1 MRSLATVANQV
12 DQNSDPHDDLNT
24 MAWTVELR
32 ESVIEDRRWSGKK
45 TGRQLLNE
53 IEQILV
59 ADPLVVS
66 RNLKE
71 LRPNPIAQRE
81 LRLRGVYRALFNVD
95 RDAESVTVMLVG
107 EKRGNALYRTRHE
120 VSGTP

>member
-1 MRSLATVANQV
+1 
-12 DQNSDPHDDLNT
+12 

-32 ESVIEDRRWSGKK
+32 ASVIEDLRWFGKK

-53 IEQILV
+53 IEQILA

-66 RNLKE
+66 RNLKD

-95 RDAESVTVMLVG
+95 RDTELVTVMLVG
-107 EKRGNALYRTRHE
+107 EKRGNALDVRGREFREHHE
-120 VSGTP
+120 DHSAQ